1 MKITVEQIAQVAHE
15 INKAFCESIGDLSQP
30 TWDEAPEWQK
40 NSAINGVQF
49 HIANPAAKPSDS
61 HDNWLKEKVA
71 EGWVYG
77 EVKDP
82 VKKEHPCCVP
92 YEQLP
97 VEQRSKDYLF
107 KQVVHSMMKLS
118 DVKKN
123 KSSKEKISKRLGLRW
138 SIEDDHHETFDEKI
152 KDIVEDCLDER
163 DDYEMEKE
171 IVEKGLTYP
180 RVEKSTIDALMD
192 KVIYKCHVVEG
203 TTTTVVTAILPI
215 TDHISFT
222 LATVIM
228 ACVDPRNFNKELGE
242 KYGIKKA
249 RKQAADKLWE
259 LEGYHLAKLLASE
272 NI

>member
-1 MKITVEQIAQVAHE
+1 MTII
-15 INKAFCESIGDLSQP
+15 
-30 TWDEAPEWQK
+30 
-40 NSAINGVQF
+40 
-49 HIANPAAKPSDS
+49 
-61 HDNWLKEKVA
+61 
-71 EGWVYG
+71 
-77 EVKDP
+77 
-82 VKKEHPCCVP
+82 
-92 YEQLP
+92 
-97 VEQRSKDYLF
+97 
-107 KQVVHSMMKLS
+107 KQ
-118 DVKKN
+118 D
-123 KSSKEKISKRLGLRW
+123 
-138 SIEDDHHETFDEKI
+138 ETFDEKI
-152 KDIVEDCLDER
+152 KDIVEDCLDEQ

-249 RKQAADKLWE
+249 RKQATDKLWE